1 MNRLI
6 ELVVRRIGLDVAD
19 QLQANARKVK
29 FIVSEMPPDSA
40 FPVKFTDFEVRKD
53 KFNIGES
60 KRGERRL
67 LLFRIHVEAILKMYD
82 RIETHGTSSTQ
93 S

>member
-29 FIVSEMPPDSA
+29 FIVSEVPPDSA
-40 FPVKFTDFEVRKD
+40 FPVKFTDFEVSPARHRPLDLEGEMSKLSKQKKD
-53 KFNIGES
+53 I
-60 KRGERRL
+60 
-67 LLFRIHVEAILKMYD
+67 
-82 RIETHGTSSTQ
+82 
-93 S
+93 